1 MAISPPS
8 LLVTVVVKL
17 FELIKV
23 EDFITNASGL
33 NFLFIQSLFFVVA
46 SKCNFYLLKYSCSLK

>member
-1 MAISPPS
+1 MANSSPS
-8 LLVTVVVKL
+8 LLVPVVVKL

-33 NFLFIQSLFFVVA
+33 NFFSVHRFFCGG
-46 SKCNFYLLKYSCSLK
+46 SKCNFYFLNIHIL